1 MSNNRYLS
9 TDDQLTENSTA
20 SPMESLA
27 QELFSGSV
35 HIPPQGL
42 KNIEMALDIFN
53 VQFDDMQNVMKTR
66 GQFYY
71 QFFDPKLVWDP
82 EIYNN
87 TKEMSMHYNEQHTW
101 LPILKF
107 LE

>member
-1 MSNNRYLS
+1 MSKSYLS
-9 TDDQLTENSTA
+9 PDDQLTENTTA

-27 QELFSGSV
+27 QELFSGNV
-35 HIPPQGL
+35 NIPPQGL

-82 EIYNN
+82 ENYNN
-87 TKEMSMHYNEQHTW
+87 TKEMNMHYYEHQTW